1 MHNTAQRGAPLCC
14 VMHTA
19 QYALF
24 SPFDKERFMRKKLIA
39 TLVAGAVMST
49 GLIGLTACG
58 GGHDINKGEE
68 VSKEDWAK
76 AITATVEAK
85 NYTVDAYQEMELKL
99 TGSIEDLGV
108 SDLNVSATTKGEG
121 KTYYDIDNG
130 SYYGNSSVKVT
141 VSGVPDELK
150 DEDEFKARDYV
161 MEQYGVKDGD
171 TYYTAMYDGTEET
184 PEWEVREYS
193 SAVSGGMGYL
203 FTQTYSTTEGG
214 TASTL
219 DELYDAFTYS
229 GGVYTATLWQYSI
242 EMKISV
248 SVKGGYVV
256 GISSEYTEEE
266 GDENSKMS
274 TTAKM
279 VYNFSAY
286 SGTTVSASDA
296 AKKAVE
302 DYKASN
308 N

>member
-1 MHNTAQRGAPLCC
+1 
-14 VMHTA
+14 MHTA

-171 TYYTAMYDGTEET
+171 TYYTAMYDGTAQT
-184 PEWEVREYS
+184 PEWSVREMS
-193 SAVSGGMGYL
+193 SFYNNGMSFL
-203 FTQTYSTTEGG
+203 FEGDYATEKDGTT
-214 TASTL
+214 STL

-229 GGVYTATLWQYSI
+229 GGVYSATLWQ
-242 EMKISV
+242 EGDDETKISL
-248 SVKGGYVV
+248 SIKGGYVV
-256 GISSEYTEEE
+256 GYSTEATHEDGDGNSSMT
-266 GDENSKMS
+266 S
-274 TTAKM
+274 TGKY
-279 VYNFSAY
+279 VYNFSNY
-286 SGTTVSASDA
+286 GSTTVSASDA